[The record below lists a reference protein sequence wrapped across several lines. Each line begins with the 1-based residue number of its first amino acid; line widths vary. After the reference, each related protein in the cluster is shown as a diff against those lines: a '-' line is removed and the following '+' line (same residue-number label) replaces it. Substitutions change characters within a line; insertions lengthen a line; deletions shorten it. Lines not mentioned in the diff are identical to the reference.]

1 MAGRQPPIATAWVAV
16 TPETVGFRK
25 KVEKD
30 LRDLNTTASK
40 TGSEAGTNW
49 SKSFVDAFKKN
60 KVRLS
65 DTGLDQAEREYLA
78 AQARME
84 KTTLAGAK
92 KRTDAEKKYS
102 DALEDSVKASK
113 EFGPWSGEYKKS
125 LDAVTEAQRRLNQV
139 TKETAEEQ
147 DALQAEV
154 EASSESLANLRK
166 EIDGIENA
174 AGPAWSKGIRKNL
187 HIAFSAAGEIADD
200 AGREMGVRLSN
211 SFKDTVRKQNIGAAI
226 GASLGRLSGARA
238 LMDFAEGAKDA
249 ALNADRLAV
258 AAGDAGLRIG
268 GIGIV
273 AAGATGSIL
282 ALSGGLGAMLSTAL
296 VLPGIL
302 AAGATGA
309 VVFRVALGDIANVL
323 PDVTEAYK
331 GLGDVI
337 KENFWER
344 AAEPMRD
351 AAFRLLPVLS
361 TGLAEVSN
369 QFGGWAVA
377 ISSVVGSAKGLQWI
391 GDILENIGVM
401 ADIMGDAVGAF
412 ANGFLELTYVGS
424 TYLPRLGT
432 ALSILAYKFEDFV
445 QKNTENGNI
454 FRWVENGITEFKNL
468 GAVIAGTFS
477 IFDSLYEASRRAGG
491 PSGFGFLRTG
501 IESVSNALKTAGWQ
515 DALTSLFSGA
525 YEGLGF
531 IGEGLVSVADGFRV
545 ISPALGT
552 VFSLVGE
559 TLGVLLQGLGDFMAH
574 PAVSEGIVNFFTS
587 VRDAVA
593 GTIPSMELVA
603 PAFKAIATM
612 AGQLVEAVGGVMD
625 VALETF
631 APAFIEVSEAA
642 APLIP
647 ILSSIVQ
654 NIIEGMG
661 PAVHFVAGLFGNL
674 LDFIVPLLGRL
685 SEMEWLWKGLG
696 TAIGLVA
703 IPLVAIAGPLVFLVG
718 TFFRVLGVV
727 RLVVGGFIKLA
738 SGFRNFGGAVQTTVS
753 NSKTLTTALN
763 GIKTAAS
770 KVGNFFKAIFKPAI
784 DVVGEAFNFL
794 KGHVVKLIERFGG
807 KGLLSVLGSVGKRF
821 IGLLGPIGLVIS
833 IIWLLVDGVRYAWNN
848 FEWFRDGVTGVWNWI
863 KGAISNVVTWF
874 IDTAMP
880 ALGTALTAVG
890 GFFSGL
896 WVNYVQPVWG
906 WIRGVIGGFVNWF
919 TETAIPGVQNAVT
932 QVGNAFSWLYVN
944 IVQPVF
950 NGIKR
955 VIEIALWPVKV
966 ILGGLYLLVRDVIGP
981 GFLWLYHNAVVPA
994 FNGIK
999 NAISNAW
1006 NSGIKPSFN
1015 FMKAGVTLLG
1025 NRFQAVKTRIV
1036 AIWNALK
1043 NSLSTI
1049 GNWIMANVLDKF
1061 KQAVSWLGDRFQSV
1075 KTRIVSIWTA
1085 LKNALRAGYTAIN
1098 NVVFTPIKRGISW
1111 VGDRFQ
1117 SVKTRIV
1124 AIWTALR
1131 NALRAGY
1138 TWINTNVFGPLK
1150 RGISWVGD
1158 KFSAVRTRIV
1168 EIWNNLKD
1176 RLRAGYV
1183 AINSRVFGPMKQ
1195 GISWVRDRFASV
1207 RDRIASVWDDMRAKL
1222 LDGWHRIRD
1231 SVFNPLKRGVDLVKQ
1246 GFEKAQ
1252 EGIAKAWEKIR
1263 AAVKEPVSAVVNK
1276 VINPFIGG
1284 YNDLNDAWRGDDLK
1298 KIDGFHTGG
1307 YTGRGSKMQAAGIV
1321 HADEYVVR
1329 KKARRKFERE
1339 NPGVLDHINA
1349 TGEMPKKQPH
1359 KNSVDG
1365 MSAGVPGGPRGGI
1378 WGRIQ
1383 HEMSQAG
1390 QVTFTGSSLGVNVSD
1405 AVKAWQGRSALQV
1418 NAGSGGGP
1426 RISAANGGSGPWG
1439 WYSGSSIY
1447 LNPGGPKTKQQKVGT
1462 MVHEM
1467 GHAMSLNHAGT
1478 NSVMHPMMKG
1488 GWWSQPADWAKM
1500 VEIFGKPGGKV
1511 KTYSASEVGQDG
1523 GGSWIDPI
1531 GWLVEKFNGIIG
1543 KTRENAAN
1551 LFAGNTFASMPL
1563 GLFDMAV
1570 ENLKNSIKDRVGSWL
1585 NPFDGGGGGSSDDK
1599 STAGAKSPRAW
1610 KSTVIE
1616 ALGKAGLPNND
1627 AYVNA
1632 WIAQIASESGG
1643 NPNAI
1648 QQIKDQNSGGNEAAG
1663 LVQVVPGTFAA
1674 YRDKSLPNNRFD
1686 PLASLVAGMNWAKF
1700 KYGKNML
1707 SVIGKGHGYSEGGRV
1722 TPYNLFDKGGLLRR
1736 TGEPQLIQHKKSR
1749 PDAVLTARQ
1758 WRDQQKIAKA
1768 AGERLSI
1775 GGKDNIEMHV
1785 HAENVDADQAI
1796 RRGVDALAWEMKH
1809 KLGG

>member
-30 LRDLNTTASK
+30 LRDLNTTASR

-65 DTGLDQAEREYLA
+65 DTGLDQVEREYLA

-125 LDAVTEAQRRLNQV
+125 LDAVTDAQRRLNQV

-147 DALQAEV
+147 EALQAEV
-154 EASSESLANLRK
+154 EASSESLTKLRK

-174 AGPAWSKGIRKNL
+174 AGPAWAKGIRKNL
-187 HIAFSAAGEIADD
+187 HIAFTSVGEIADD
-200 AGREMGVRLSN
+200 AGREMGVRLSE
-211 SFKDTVRKQNIGAAI
+211 SFKNTIRKQNIGAAV

-238 LMDFAEGAKDA
+238 LMDFAEAAKDS

-258 AAGDAGLRIG
+258 AAGNAGLRIG
-268 GIGIV
+268 GLSLV
-273 AAGATGSIL
+273 AVGATGSIL
-282 ALSGGLGAMLSTAL
+282 ALSGGLGSMLSTAL

-302 AAGATGA
+302 AAIAAGT
-309 VVFRVALGDIANVL
+309 VVFRVALSDISNVL

-361 TGLAEVSN
+361 VGLAEVSI

-377 ISSVVGSAKGLQWI
+377 ISSVVGSADGLQWI
-391 GDILENIGVM
+391 GDILGNIGKM
-401 ADIMGDAVGAF
+401 ADIMDDGVGAF
-412 ANGFLELTYVGS
+412 ANGLLELTYVGS
-424 TYLPRLGT
+424 TYLPRLGE
-432 ALSILAYKFEDFV
+432 ALSVLAYKFENFI
-445 QKNTENGNI
+445 QTNTENGNI

-477 IFDSLYEASRRAGG
+477 IFGSLYEASRRAGG

-531 IGEGLVSVADGFRV
+531 IGTGLVAVADGFRV
-545 ISPALGT
+545 IAPTLGT

-559 TLGVLLQGLGDFMAH
+559 TIGALLQGLGDFMSH
-574 PAVSEGIVNFFTS
+574 PAVAEGLVNFFTS
-587 VRDAVA
+587 VKNAVA
-593 GTIPSMELVA
+593 DTIPSMELVA

-625 VALETF
+625 AALTAF
-631 APAFIEVSEAA
+631 APAFLEVSEAA

-647 ILSSIVQ
+647 ILSDIVQ

-661 PAVHFVAGLFGNL
+661 PAVNFVAGLIGNL

-696 TAIGLVA
+696 MAIGLVI

-727 RLVVGGFIKLA
+727 RLMVGGFIKLA
-738 SGFRNFGGAVQTTVS
+738 SGFRNFGGAVKNTVS
-753 NSKTLTTALN
+753 NSKTLTAALN
-763 GIKTAAS
+763 GIKNAAS

-784 DVVGEAFNFL
+784 DGVGKAFGFL
-794 KGHVVKLIERFGG
+794 KGHVVKLIERLGG

-863 KGAISNVVTWF
+863 RGAISNVVTWF

-880 ALGTALTAVG
+880 ALGTAITAVG

-906 WIRGVIGGFVNWF
+906 WIQTTVGGFVNWF
-919 TETAIPGVQNAVT
+919 TLTAIPAVQNVIT
-932 QVGNAFSWLYVN
+932 TLGNAFSWLYTS

-950 NGIKR
+950 NGIQTA
-955 VIEIALWPVKV
+955 IDIALWPVRV
-966 ILGGLYLLVRDVIGP
+966 LLGGLYLLIRDVIGP
-981 GFLWLYHNAVVPA
+981 GFVWLYQNAVRPA
-994 FNGIK
+994 FTGIG
-999 NAISNAW
+999 NAISGAW
-1006 NSGIKPSFN
+1006 NNVIRPVFDFIHRAVDGLVGVFQNSGTHI
-1015 FMKAGVTLLG
+1015 
-1025 NRFQAVKTRIV
+1025 R
-1036 AIWNALK
+1036 
-1043 NSLSTI
+1043 
-1049 GNWIMANVLDKF
+1049 NV
-1061 KQAVSWLGDRFQSV
+1061 W
-1075 KTRIVSIWTA
+1075 TSIS
-1085 LKNALRAGYTAIN
+1085 NALRAGYVYMN
-1098 NVVFTPIKRGISW
+1098 NLVFNPMRRAVGW
-1111 VGDRFQ
+1111 VADRFAQ
-1117 SVKTRIV
+1117 VRDRI
-1124 AIWTALR
+1124 
-1131 NALRAGY
+1131 
-1138 TWINTNVFGPLK
+1138 
-1150 RGISWVGD
+1150 GI
-1158 KFSAVRTRIV
+1158 
-1168 EIWNNLKD
+1168 IWNNLRV
-1176 RLRAGYV
+1176 RLYNGYV
-1183 AINSRVFGPMKQ
+1183 AISNTALSPLRRAV
-1195 GISWVRDRFASV
+1195 SWVGDRFASV
-1207 RDRIASVWDDMRAKL
+1207 RDRIGIIWGNLRDLLRRGYEAIYNRVFRPLHNALGGIRDRFATVRDRIAAIWDNMRGRL
-1222 LDGWHRIRD
+1222 QDGWRAIQNR
-1231 SVFNPLKRGVDLVKQ
+1231 VFSPLQDGVATVRTA
-1246 GFEKAQ
+1246 FERAQ
-1252 EGIAKAWEKIR
+1252 EGITSAWERIR
-1263 AAVKEPVSAVVNK
+1263 EAVRRPVAGVVNN

-1284 YNDLNDAWRGDDLK
+1284 YNDLNNAWGGDDLN
-1298 KIDGFHTGG
+1298 KIDGFATGG
-1307 YTGRGSKMQAAGIV
+1307 YTGRGSKYQAAGIV

-1349 TGEMPKKQPH
+1349 TGEMPKKQPR
-1359 KNSVDG
+1359 NRSVDG

-1390 QVTFTGSSLGVNVSD
+1390 QVTFTGSSLGVNVSE

-1426 RISAANGGSGPWG
+1426 RISAGNGGSGPWG
-1439 WYSGSSIY
+1439 YYSGSNIF

-1500 VEIFGKPGGKV
+1500 AEVFGKPGGKV
-1511 KTYSASEVGQDG
+1511 KTYAASEVGQDG

-1531 GWLVEKFNGIIG
+1531 GWLVEKFNGLIG

-1551 LFAGNTFASMPL
+1551 LFKGNTFASMPL

-1570 ENLKNSIKDRVGSWL
+1570 ENLKNSVKDTVGSWL
-1585 NPFDGGGGGSSDDK
+1585 NPFDGGGGGSSEDK
-1599 STAGAKSPRAW
+1599 STEGAKSPRAW
-1610 KSTVIE
+1610 KSTVVD

-1643 NPNAI
+1643 NPSAI
-1648 QQIKDQNSGGNEAAG
+1648 QQVKDQNSGGNEAAG
-1663 LVQVVPGTFAA
+1663 LVQVIPGTFAS
-1674 YRDKSLPNNRFD
+1674 YRDKSLPNNRLD
-1686 PLASLVAGMNWAKF
+1686 PLASLVAGMNYAKAT
-1700 KYGKNML
+1700 YGKDML

-1722 TPYNLFDKGGLLRR
+1722 TPYSLFDKGGLLRK

-1749 PDAVLTARQ
+1749 PDAVLTAQQ
-1758 WRDQQKIAKA
+1758 WKDQQKIARA
-1768 AGERLSI
+1768 AGERLTGASR
-1775 GGKDNIEMHV
+1775 DNMELHV
-1785 HAENVDADQAI
+1785 HANGVDVDEVA
-1796 RRGVDALAWEMKH
+1796 RRGVEDFAWHLKH
-1809 KLGG
+1809 QMGG

>member
-1 MAGRQPPIATAWVAV
+1 MAGKQPPIATAWVAV

-25 KVEKD
+25 QVEKD

-40 TGSEAGTNW
+40 TGSEAGNNW

-125 LDAVTEAQRRLNQV
+125 LDAVTDAQRRLNQV

-147 DALQAEV
+147 EALQAEV
-154 EASSESLANLRK
+154 EASSESLTKLRK

-174 AGPAWSKGIRKNL
+174 AGPAWAKGIRKNL
-187 HIAFSAAGEIADD
+187 HIAFSSVGEIADD
-200 AGREMGVRLSN
+200 AGRDMGIRLSK
-211 SFKDTVRKQNIGAAI
+211 SFKDTVRKQNVGGALSAT
-226 GASLGRLSGARA
+226 LGRLSGARMLA
-238 LMDFAEGAKDA
+238 DFAESARNA
-249 ALNADRLAV
+249 ASNADRLAV
-258 AAGDAGLRIG
+258 SLGDAGIRLG
-268 GIGIV
+268 GIG
-273 AAGATGSIL
+273 ALAFGATGGIL
-282 ALSGGLGAMLSTAL
+282 ALSGGLGSMLSTAL

-302 AAGATGA
+302 TAVTVGT
-309 VVFRVALGDIANVL
+309 VVFRTALGDISTAL

-331 GLGDVI
+331 VLGDVI
-337 KENFWER
+337 KENFWAR
-344 AAEPMRD
+344 AAEPMRE

-361 TGLAEVSN
+361 VGLAEVSN

-377 ISSVVGSAKGLQWI
+377 ISSVAGSADGLRWI
-391 GDILENIGVM
+391 GQILENIGVM
-401 ADIMGDAVGAF
+401 ADIMGDGIGSLT
-412 ANGFLELTYVGS
+412 NGLLELTFVGS
-424 TYLPRLGT
+424 TYLPRLGG
-432 ALSILAYKFEDFV
+432 ALNVLAYDFENFV

-468 GAVIAGTFS
+468 GAVISGTFS
-477 IFDSLYEASRRAGG
+477 IFGSLYEASRRAGG

-501 IESVSNALKTAGWQ
+501 IESVSNALKTAEWQ

-531 IGEGLVSVADGFRV
+531 IGEGLVSIADGFR
-545 ISPALGT
+545 ILSPALGT
-552 VFSLVGE
+552 VFSLAGE
-559 TLGVLLQGLGDFMAH
+559 TIGALLQELGAFMSH
-574 PAVSEGIVNFFTS
+574 PAVAEGVVNFFTS
-587 VRDAVA
+587 VRDSVA
-593 GTIPSMELVA
+593 DTLPDMSLVA

-612 AGQLVEAVGGVMD
+612 AGQLVEAVAGVFD
-625 VALETF
+625 AALETF
-631 APAFIEVSEAA
+631 APAFLHISEAA

-647 ILSSIVQ
+647 ILSHIVQ
-654 NIIEGMG
+654 NIIRGMV
-661 PAVHFVAGLFGNL
+661 PAVQFFAGLIGKL
-674 LDFIVPLLGRL
+674 LDFIVPLLGKL

-703 IPLVAIAGPLVFLVG
+703 IPLIAIAGPLLFLVG
-718 TFFRVLGVV
+718 TFINIIGVIRFVRRVLDN
-727 RLVVGGFIKLA
+727 LTGGI
-738 SGFRNFGGAVQTTVS
+738 SIFGNETQAAAAKSKVITTVMD
-753 NSKTLTTALN
+753 
-763 GIKTAAS
+763 GIKAAAS
-770 KVGNFFKAIFKPAI
+770 KVGNFFKTIFRPAI
-784 DVVGEAFNFL
+784 DGVGRAFGFL
-794 KGHVVKLIERFGG
+794 KGHVVKLIERLGG

-833 IIWLLVDGVRYAWNN
+833 IVGLLVDAVKYAWQN

-874 IDTAMP
+874 TDTAMP
-880 ALGTALTAVG
+880 ALGTAITAVG

-896 WVNYVQPVWG
+896 WVNYVQPIWG
-906 WIRGVIGGFVNWF
+906 WIRNTIGGFTNWF

-932 QVGNAFSWLYVN
+932 TLGDGFNWLYVN

-950 NGIKR
+950 NGIKKA
-955 VIEIALWPVKV
+955 IDIALWPVKV
-966 ILGGLYLLVRDVIGP
+966 LLGGLYLLVRDVIGP
-981 GFLWLYHNAVVPA
+981 GFVWLYEKAVVPA

-1006 NSGIKPSFN
+1006 NLGIKPTFN
-1015 FMKAGVTLLG
+1015 FMKAGVSILG
-1025 NRFQAVKTRIV
+1025 DSFAFVKNRIIL
-1036 AIWNALK
+1036 IWNQLK
-1043 NSLSTI
+1043 LSLYMI
-1049 GNWIMANVLDKF
+1049 AFWIMANVIDKF

-1075 KTRIVSIWTA
+1075 KV
-1085 LKNALRAGYTAIN
+1085 
-1098 NVVFTPIKRGISW
+1098 
-1111 VGDRFQ
+1111 
-1117 SVKTRIV
+1117 RIV

-1138 TWINTNVFGPLK
+1138 DWINTNVFGPIKL
-1150 RGISWVGD
+1150 GISWVGD
-1158 KFSAVRTRIV
+1158 RFSAVRTRIV

-1176 RLRAGYV
+1176 RLRAGYEV
-1183 AINSRVFGPMKQ
+1183 INSRVFGPMKQ
-1195 GISWVRDRFASV
+1195 GISWVRDRFVSV
-1207 RDRIASVWDDMRAKL
+1207 RDRIVNVWHDMRTKL
-1222 LDGWHRIRD
+1222 FDGWVHIRD
-1231 SVFNPLKRGVDLVKQ
+1231 AVFNPLKRGVDLVKRA
-1246 GFEKAQ
+1246 FEKAQ
-1252 EGIAKAWEKIR
+1252 DGIGKAWDKIKSK
-1263 AAVKEPVSAVVNK
+1263 VKEPIATTVNK

-1284 YNDLNDAWRGDDLK
+1284 YNDLNDFWKGEDLK
-1298 KIDGFHTGG
+1298 KITGFHTGG
-1307 YTGRGSKMQAAGIV
+1307 YTGSGSKMQAAGIV

-1359 KNSVDG
+1359 KPSVDG

-1383 HEMSQAG
+1383 NQMSQAG

-1426 RISAANGGSGPWG
+1426 RISAGNGGLGPWG
-1439 WYSGSSIY
+1439 YYTGSNIY

-1478 NSVMHPMMKG
+1478 NSVMHPMMRG

-1500 VEIFGKPGGKV
+1500 VEVFGKPGGKV
-1511 KTYSASEVGQDG
+1511 KTYSASEAGQDG

-1531 GWLVEKFNGIIG
+1531 GWLADKFNGIIG

-1563 GLFDMAV
+1563 GLFDIAV
-1570 ENLKNSIKDRVGSWL
+1570 DSLKNFVKDTVGSWL

-1599 STAGAKSPRAW
+1599 ATSGAKSPRAW
-1610 KSTVIE
+1610 KSTVID
-1616 ALGKAGLPNND
+1616 ALGRAGLPNND

-1643 NPNAI
+1643 NPSAI
-1648 QQIKDQNSGGNEAAG
+1648 QQVKDVNSGGNEAAG
-1663 LVQVVPGTFAA
+1663 LVQVIPGTFAA
-1674 YRDKSLPNNRFD
+1674 YRDKSLPNNRLD
-1686 PLASLVAGMNWAKF
+1686 PLASLVAGMNYAKSR
-1700 KYGKNML
+1700 YGKNML

-1722 TPYNLFDKGGLLRR
+1722 TPYNLFDKGGFLRK

-1749 PDAVLTARQ
+1749 PDAVLTAQQ
-1758 WRDQQKIAKA
+1758 WKDQQKIARA
-1768 AGERLSI
+1768 AGERLS
-1775 GGKDNIEMHV
+1775 GVSKDNMELHV
-1785 HAENVDADQAI
+1785 HANGVDVDEVA
-1796 RRGVDALAWEMKH
+1796 RRGVEDFAWHLKH
-1809 KLGG
+1809 QMGG

>member
-1 MAGRQPPIATAWVAV
+1 
-16 TPETVGFRK
+16 
-25 KVEKD
+25 VEKD
-30 LRDLNTTASK
+30 LQDLNTTASR
-40 TGSEAGTNW
+40 TGSQAGTNW

-125 LDAVTEAQRRLNQV
+125 LDAVTDAQRRLNQV

-147 DALQAEV
+147 EALQAEV
-154 EASSESLANLRK
+154 EASSESLTKLRK

-174 AGPAWSKGIRKNL
+174 AGPAWAKGIRKNL
-187 HIAFSAAGEIADD
+187 HIAFTSVGEIADD
-200 AGREMGVRLSN
+200 AGREMGVRLSE
-211 SFKDTVRKQNIGAAI
+211 SFKDTIRKQNIGAAV

-238 LMDFAEGAKDA
+238 LMDFAEAAKDS

-258 AAGDAGLRIG
+258 AAGNAGLRIG
-268 GIGIV
+268 GLGLV
-273 AAGATGSIL
+273 AVGATGSIL
-282 ALSGGLGAMLSTAL
+282 ALSGGLGSMLSTAL

-302 AAGATGA
+302 AAVATGA
-309 VVFRVALGDIANVL
+309 VVFRVALSDISNVL

-331 GLGDVI
+331 GLGDII

-344 AAEPMRD
+344 AAAPMRD

-361 TGLAEVSN
+361 AGLAEVSN

-401 ADIMGDAVGAF
+401 ADIMGDGVGAF
-412 ANGFLELTYVGS
+412 ANGLLELTYVGS
-424 TYLPRLGT
+424 TYLPRLGE
-432 ALSILAYKFEDFV
+432 ALSVLAYKFENFV
-445 QKNTENGNI
+445 QMNTENGNI

-468 GAVIAGTFS
+468 GAVIAGTIS
-477 IFDSLYEASRRAGG
+477 IFGSLYEASRRAGG
-491 PSGFGFLRTG
+491 PSGFGFLRAG
-501 IESVSNALKTAGWQ
+501 IDSVSNALKTAGWQ

-525 YEGLGF
+525 YEGLGS
-531 IGEGLVSVADGFRV
+531 IGAGLVAVADGFRV

-559 TLGVLLQGLGDFMAH
+559 TLGVLLQGLGDFMSH
-574 PAVSEGIVNFFTS
+574 PAVAEGLVNFFTS
-587 VRDAVA
+587 VKNAIAD
-593 GTIPSMELVA
+593 TIPSMELVA

-625 VALETF
+625 AALNTF
-631 APAFIEVSEAA
+631 APAFLTISEAA

-647 ILSSIVQ
+647 ILSDIVQ

-661 PAVHFVAGLFGNL
+661 PAVNFVAGLLGDL

-696 TAIGLVA
+696 TAISLVI
-703 IPLVAIAGPLVFLVG
+703 IPLVAIAGPLMFLVG

-738 SGFRNFGGAVQTTVS
+738 SEFRNFGGAVKNTVS
-753 NSKTLTTALN
+753 NSKTLTAALN
-763 GIKTAAS
+763 GIKNAAS

-784 DVVGEAFNFL
+784 DGVGKAFGFL
-794 KGHVVKLIERFGG
+794 KGHVVKLIEQFGG

-863 KGAISNVVTWF
+863 RDAISNVVTWF

-906 WIRGVIGGFVNWF
+906 WIQTTVGGFVNWF
-919 TETAIPGVQNAVT
+919 TLTAIPAVQNVIT
-932 QVGNAFSWLYVN
+932 TLGNAFSWLYTS

-950 NGIKR
+950 NGIQTA
-955 VIEIALWPVKV
+955 IDIALWPVRV
-966 ILGGLYLLVRDVIGP
+966 LLGGLYLLIRDVIGP
-981 GFLWLYHNAVVPA
+981 GFVWLYQNAVRPA
-994 FNGIK
+994 FTGIG
-999 NAISNAW
+999 NAISGAW
-1006 NSGIKPSFN
+1006 NNVIRPVFGFIHRAVDGLVGVFQNSGTHI
-1015 FMKAGVTLLG
+1015 
-1025 NRFQAVKTRIV
+1025 R
-1036 AIWNALK
+1036 
-1043 NSLSTI
+1043 
-1049 GNWIMANVLDKF
+1049 NV
-1061 KQAVSWLGDRFQSV
+1061 W
-1075 KTRIVSIWTA
+1075 TSIS
-1085 LKNALRAGYTAIN
+1085 NALRAGYVYMN
-1098 NVVFTPIKRGISW
+1098 NLVFNPMRRAVGW
-1111 VGDRFQ
+1111 VADSFAQVRDRIG
-1117 SVKTRIV
+1117 V
-1124 AIWTALR
+1124 
-1131 NALRAGY
+1131 
-1138 TWINTNVFGPLK
+1138 
-1150 RGISWVGD
+1150 
-1158 KFSAVRTRIV
+1158 
-1168 EIWNNLKD
+1168 IWNNLRV
-1176 RLRAGYV
+1176 RLYNGYV
-1183 AINSRVFGPMKQ
+1183 AISNTALNPLRRAV
-1195 GISWVRDRFASV
+1195 SWVGDRFASV
-1207 RDRIASVWDDMRAKL
+1207 RDRIGIIWGNLRDLLRRGYEAINNQVFRPLHNALGGVQDRFATVRDRIASIWDNMRDHL
-1222 LDGWHRIRD
+1222 QRGWEAISNR
-1231 SVFNPLKRGVDLVKQ
+1231 VFTPLRNGVARVQ
-1246 GFEKAQ
+1246 TAFERAQ
-1252 EGIAKAWEKIR
+1252 EGIGTAWERIR
-1263 AAVKEPVSAVVNK
+1263 EAVRQPVAGVVNN

-1284 YNDLNDAWRGDDLK
+1284 YNDLNNAWSGDDLDPIK
-1298 KIDGFHTGG
+1298 GFHTGG
-1307 YTGRGSKMQAAGIV
+1307 YTGRGSKYQAAGIV

-1349 TGEMPKKQPH
+1349 TGEMPKKQPRKH
-1359 KNSVDG
+1359 SVDG

-1383 HEMSQAG
+1383 HAMSQAG
-1390 QVTFTGSSLGVNVSD
+1390 QVTFTGSALGVNVSD

-1426 RISAANGGSGPWG
+1426 RISAGAGGAGPWG
-1439 WYSGSSIY
+1439 YYSGSNLF
-1447 LNPGGPKTKQQKVGT
+1447 LNPRGPSSKKQKVGT

-1500 VEIFGKPGGKV
+1500 VEVFGKPGGKV

-1531 GWLVEKFNGIIG
+1531 GWIVEKFNKIIG

-1563 GLFDMAV
+1563 GLFDQAV
-1570 ENLKNSIKDRVGSWL
+1570 ENLKNSIKDKVGSWL

-1599 STAGAKSPRAW
+1599 STSGAKSPRAW

-1643 NPNAI
+1643 NPSAI
-1648 QQIKDQNSGGNEAAG
+1648 QQVKDVNSGGNEAAG
-1663 LVQVVPGTFAA
+1663 LVQVTPGTFAA
-1674 YRDKSLPNNRFD
+1674 HRDKSLPNNRLD
-1686 PLASLVAGMNWAKF
+1686 PLASLVAGMNYAKSR
-1700 KYGKNML
+1700 YGKNML

-1722 TPYNLFDKGGLLRR
+1722 TPYNLFDKGGFLRK

-1749 PDAVLTARQ
+1749 PDAVLTAQQ
-1758 WRDQQKIAKA
+1758 WKDQRKIAQA
-1768 AGERLSI
+1768 AGERLTGVS
-1775 GGKDNIEMHV
+1775 KDNMELHV
-1785 HAENVDADQAI
+1785 HANGVDVDEVA
-1796 RRGVDALAWEMKH
+1796 RRGVEDFAWHLKH
-1809 KLGG
+1809 QMGG

>member
-30 LRDLNTTASK
+30 LQDLNTTASR
-40 TGSEAGTNW
+40 TGSQAGTNW

-125 LDAVTEAQRRLNQV
+125 LDAVTDAQRRLNQV

-147 DALQAEV
+147 EALQSEV
-154 EASSESLANLRK
+154 DASSESLTKLRK

-174 AGPAWSKGIRKNL
+174 AGPAWANGIRKNL
-187 HIAFSAAGEIADD
+187 HIAFTSVGEIADD
-200 AGREMGVRLSN
+200 AGREMGIRLSE
-211 SFKDTVRKQNIGAAI
+211 SFKDTIRKQNIGAAV

-238 LMDFAEGAKDA
+238 LMDFAEAAKDS

-258 AAGDAGLRIG
+258 AAGNAGLRIG
-268 GIGIV
+268 GLSTV
-273 AAGATGSIL
+273 AFGATGSIL
-282 ALSGGLGAMLSTAL
+282 ALSGGLGSMLSTAL

-302 AAGATGA
+302 AAVA
-309 VVFRVALGDIANVL
+309 VGTTVFRVALGDIANVL

-344 AAEPMRD
+344 AAAPMRD

-361 TGLAEVSN
+361 VGLAEVSN

-377 ISSVVGSAKGLQWI
+377 ISSVVGSADGLQWI
-391 GDILENIGVM
+391 GDILGNIGRM
-401 ADIMGDAVGAF
+401 ADIMGDGVGAF
-412 ANGFLELTYVGS
+412 ANGLLELTYVGS
-424 TYLPRLGT
+424 TYLPRLGE
-432 ALSILAYKFEDFV
+432 ALSVLAYKFENFV
-445 QKNTENGNI
+445 QTNTENGNI

-559 TLGVLLQGLGDFMAH
+559 TLGVLLQGLGDFMSH
-574 PAVSEGIVNFFTS
+574 PAVAEGLVNFFTS
-587 VRDAVA
+587 VKNAVA
-593 GTIPSMELVA
+593 DTIPSMELVA

-612 AGQLVEAVGGVMD
+612 AGQLVEAVAGVMD
-625 VALETF
+625 VALNTF
-631 APAFIEVSEAA
+631 APAFLEVSEAA

-647 ILSSIVQ
+647 ILSDIVQ

-661 PAVHFVAGLFGNL
+661 PAVNFVAGLFGDL

-696 TAIGLVA
+696 MAISLVI

-727 RLVVGGFIKLA
+727 RLVLNGFNKLGGGIRIFGSATQAAAAKSKVFTTALEGIKTVAEKVGGFF
-738 SGFRNFGGAVQTTVS
+738 SRT
-753 NSKTLTTALN
+753 
-763 GIKTAAS
+763 
-770 KVGNFFKAIFKPAI
+770 FKPVL
-784 DVVGEAFNFL
+784 DGVGRAFNFL
-794 KGHVVKLIERFGG
+794 KGHVVKLIERLGG
-807 KGLLSVLGSVGKRF
+807 KGLLSVLGAVGKRF
-821 IGLLGPIGLVIS
+821 IGLLGPVGLVIS
-833 IIWLLVDGVRYAWNN
+833 IIWLLVDAVKYAWNN
-848 FEWFRDGVTGVWNWI
+848 FEWFRNGVTGVWNWI
-863 KGAISNVVTWF
+863 KGVISNVVTWF
-874 IDTAMP
+874 TDTAMP
-880 ALGTALTAVG
+880 ALGTAITAVG

-896 WVNYVQPVWG
+896 WVNYVQPIWG
-906 WIRGVIGGFVNWF
+906 WIRTTVGGFINWF
-919 TETAIPGVQNAVT
+919 TQTAIPGVQNAVT
-932 QVGNAFSWLYVN
+932 TLGNGFNWLYIN

-966 ILGGLYLLVRDVIGP
+966 LLGGLYLLVRDVIGP
-981 GFLWLYHNAVVPA
+981 GFVWLYQNAVVPA

-1006 NSGIKPSFN
+1006 NNGIKPSFDFIKN
-1015 FMKAGVTLLG
+1015 GVSLLG
-1025 NRFQAVKTRIV
+1025 DRFAFVKGRILF
-1036 AIWNALK
+1036 IWAQLK
-1043 NSLSTI
+1043 IRLYQI
-1049 GNWIMANVLDKF
+1049 AFWIMSNVLDKF
-1061 KQAVSWLGDRFQSV
+1061 KRAVSWLGDRFQSV
-1075 KTRIVSIWTA
+1075 KTRIVNIWNA
-1085 LKNALRAGYTAIN
+1085 LKNALRAGYDWIN
-1098 NVVFTPIKRGISW
+1098 INVFGPIKRGISW
-1111 VGDRFQ
+1111 VGDRF
-1117 SVKTRIV
+1117 SGVRNRI
-1124 AIWTALR
+1124 T
-1131 NALRAGY
+1131 
-1138 TWINTNVFGPLK
+1138 
-1150 RGISWVGD
+1150 D
-1158 KFSAVRTRIV
+1158 
-1168 EIWNNLKD
+1168 IWNNLKD

-1183 AINSRVFGPMKQ
+1183 AINSSVFGPIKR
-1195 GISWVRDRFASV
+1195 GISWVGDRFSAV
-1207 RDRIASVWDDMRAKL
+1207 RTRIAEIWNDMRAKL

-1263 AAVKEPVSAVVNK
+1263 AAVREPVSAVVNN

-1284 YNDLNDAWRGDDLK
+1284 YNDLNNAWSGDDLNPIK
-1298 KIDGFHTGG
+1298 GFHTGG
-1307 YTGRGSKMQAAGIV
+1307 YTGAGSKMQAAGIV

-1349 TGEMPKKQPH
+1349 TGEMPKKQPR
-1359 KNSVDG
+1359 NRSVDG

-1390 QVTFTGSSLGVNVSD
+1390 QVTFTGSALGVNVSD

-1426 RISAANGGSGPWG
+1426 RISAGAGGAGPWG
-1439 WYSGSSIY
+1439 YYSGSNLF
-1447 LNPGGPKTKQQKVGT
+1447 LNPGGPRTKQQKVGT

-1500 VEIFGKPGGKV
+1500 VEVFGKPGGKV

-1531 GWLVEKFNGIIG
+1531 GWIVEKFNKIIG

-1570 ENLKNSIKDRVGSWL
+1570 DNLKNSIKDKVGSWL
-1585 NPFDGGGGGSSDDK
+1585 NPFDGGGGGSSEDK
-1599 STAGAKSPRAW
+1599 STSGAKSPRAW

-1643 NPNAI
+1643 NPSAI
-1648 QQIKDQNSGGNEAAG
+1648 QQVKDVNSGGNEAAG
-1663 LVQVVPGTFAA
+1663 LVQVVPGTFAS
-1674 YRDKSLPNNRFD
+1674 YRDKSLPNNRLD
-1686 PLASLVAGMNWAKF
+1686 PLASLVAGMNYAKAT
-1700 KYGKNML
+1700 YGKNML

-1722 TPYNLFDKGGLLRR
+1722 TPYNLFDKGGLLRK

-1749 PDAVLTARQ
+1749 PDAVLTAQQ
-1758 WRDQQKIAKA
+1758 WKDQQKIARA
-1768 AGERLSI
+1768 AGERLTGVS
-1775 GGKDNIEMHV
+1775 KDNMELHV
-1785 HAENVDADQAI
+1785 HANGVDVDEVA
-1796 RRGVDALAWEMKH
+1796 RRGVEDFAWQLKH
-1809 KLGG
+1809 QMGG

>member
-25 KVEKD
+25 QVEKD
-30 LRDLNTTASK
+30 LRDLNTTAGR
-40 TGSEAGTNW
+40 TGSQAGTNW

-65 DTGLDQAEREYLA
+65 DTGIDQMEREFLE

-113 EFGPWSGEYKKS
+113 EFGPWSQEYKDA
-125 LDAVTEAQRRLNQV
+125 LDKINEAQRRLNLI
-139 TKETAEEQ
+139 TRETAREQ
-147 DALQAEV
+147 EALQE
-154 EASSESLANLRK
+154 EIDKSSESLEDLRE

-174 AGPAWSKGIRKNL
+174 FGPAWSKGIRKNL

-200 AGREMGVRLSN
+200 AGRDMGIRLSN
-211 SFKDTVRKQNIGAAI
+211 SFKDTVRKQNIGAAVV
-226 GASLGRLSGARA
+226 ASVGRLSGARA
-238 LMDFAEGAKDA
+238 LMDFAEAAKDSA
-249 ALNADRLAV
+249 ANADRLAI
-258 AAGDAGLRIG
+258 AASDAGLRIG

-282 ALSGGLGAMLSTAL
+282 ALSGGLGSMLSTAL

-302 AAGATGA
+302 AAVATGA
-309 VVFRVALGDIANVL
+309 TVFRVALGDISNVL

-331 GLGDVI
+331 GLGDII

-351 AAFRLLPVLS
+351 AAFRLLPVLE
-361 TGLAEVSN
+361 TGLVEVSN

-377 ISSVVGSAKGLQWI
+377 ISSVVGSADGLRWI
-391 GDILENIGVM
+391 GDILENIGIM
-401 ADIMGDAVGAF
+401 ADTMGDGVASF
-412 ANGFLELTYVGS
+412 TRGFLELTYVGS
-424 TYLPRLGT
+424 TYLPRLGW
-432 ALSILAYKFEDFV
+432 ALSVLAFQFEDFV

-477 IFDSLYEASRRAGG
+477 IFGSLYEASRRAGG

-559 TLGVLLQGLGDFMAH
+559 TLGVLLQGLGDFMSH

-593 GTIPSMELVA
+593 DTVPSMDLVA

-631 APAFIEVSEAA
+631 GPAFIDVSEAA

-647 ILSSIVQ
+647 ILSDIVQ

-661 PAVHFVAGLFGNL
+661 PAVHFVAGLIGNL
-674 LDFIVPLLGRL
+674 LDFIVPLLDRL
-685 SEMEWLWKGLG
+685 SEMEWLWKGVG
-696 TAIGLVA
+696 MAIGLVA
-703 IPLVAIAGPLVFLVG
+703 IPLALIIGPLGFLVG
-718 TFFRVLGVV
+718 VFFRVVGVI

-738 SGFRNFGGAVQTTVS
+738 NGFRNFGGAVKTTAS
-753 NSKTLTTALN
+753 KSKTLTTALN
-763 GIKTAAS
+763 GIKNAAG
-770 KVGNFFKAIFKPAI
+770 KVVNFFKTIFKPVI
-784 DVVGEAFNFL
+784 DVLGKAFNFL
-794 KGHVVKLIERFGG
+794 KNHIGKLVEKFGG
-807 KGLLSVLGSVGKRF
+807 KGLLSVLGTVGKRF

-833 IIWLLVDGVRYAWNN
+833 IVWLLVDAVKYAWNN
-848 FEWFRDGVTGVWNWI
+848 FEWFRNGVTGVWNWI

-874 IDTAMP
+874 TDTAMP
-880 ALGTALTAVG
+880 ALGTAINAVG
-890 GFFSGL
+890 EFFSGL
-896 WVNYVQPVWG
+896 WTNYVQPIWG
-906 WIRGVIGGFVNWF
+906 WIKTTVGGFINWF

-932 QVGNAFSWLYVN
+932 QVGNAFSWLYEN
-944 IVQPVF
+944 IVKPVF

-981 GFLWLYHNAVVPA
+981 GFVWLYENAVVPA

-1006 NSGIKPSFN
+1006 NNGIKPSFDFIKN
-1015 FMKAGVTLLG
+1015 GVSFLGDRFAFVKGRILL
-1025 NRFQAVKTRIV
+1025 
-1036 AIWNALK
+1036 IWNLLK
-1043 NSLSTI
+1043 VKLYQI
-1049 GNWIMANVLDKF
+1049 AFWIMSKVIDKF

-1075 KTRIVSIWTA
+1075 KTRIVNIWTA
-1085 LKNALRAGYTAIN
+1085 MRNALREGYNWIN
-1098 NVVFTPIKRGISW
+1098 RNVFDPIKRGISW
-1111 VGDRFQ
+1111 VGDRF
-1117 SVKTRIV
+1117 
-1124 AIWTALR
+1124 
-1131 NALRAGY
+1131 
-1138 TWINTNVFGPLK
+1138 
-1150 RGISWVGD
+1150 
-1158 KFSAVRTRIV
+1158 SAVRNRVTD
-1168 EIWNNLKD
+1168 IWNNLKD
-1176 RLRAGYV
+1176 RLRAGYA

-1195 GISWVRDRFASV
+1195 GISWVRDRFNSV
-1207 RDRIASVWDDMRAKL
+1207 RNRIVEIWNDMRSKL
-1222 LDGWHRIRD
+1222 RDGWTRIKD
-1231 SVFNPLKRGVDLVKQ
+1231 TVFTPLKRGVDLVKQ
-1246 GFEKAQ
+1246 AFADAQ
-1252 EGIAKAWEKIR
+1252 DGIAKTWDKIR
-1263 AAVKEPVSAVVNK
+1263 EKVKEPVSAVVNN

-1284 YNDLNDAWRGDDLK
+1284 YNDLNNAWSGEDLT
-1298 KIDGFHTGG
+1298 KISGFHTGG
-1307 YTGRGSKMQAAGIV
+1307 YTGAGSKMQAAGIV

-1359 KNSVDG
+1359 KHSVDG
-1365 MSAGVPGGPRGGI
+1365 MSAGVPGGPGGGI

-1383 HEMSQAG
+1383 HAMSQAG
-1390 QVTFTGSSLGVNVSD
+1390 QVTFTGSALGVNVRE

-1426 RISAANGGSGPWG
+1426 RISAGAGGAGPWG
-1439 WYSGSSIY
+1439 YYTGSNLF
-1447 LNPGGPKTKQQKVGT
+1447 LNPGGPRTKQQKVGT

-1467 GHAMSLNHAGT
+1467 GHALSLGHAGT
-1478 NSVMHPMMKG
+1478 NSVMHPMMRG
-1488 GWWSQPADWAKM
+1488 GWWSQPADWAK
-1500 VEIFGKPGGKV
+1500 VAQIFGKPGGKV
-1511 KTYSASEVGQDG
+1511 KTYAASEVGQDG

-1531 GWLVEKFNGIIG
+1531 GWLVGKFGNIIG
-1543 KTRENAAN
+1543 KTRDNAAN
-1551 LFAGNTFASMPL
+1551 LFKGNIFSQMPL
-1563 GLFDMAV
+1563 GLFDTAV
-1570 ENLKNSIKDRVGSWL
+1570 DSLKNFVKDKVGSWL
-1585 NPFDGGGGGSSDDK
+1585 NPFSASGGLSDDK
-1599 STAGAKSPRAW
+1599 ATSDAKSPRAW
-1610 KSTVIE
+1610 ESTVVK

-1627 AYVNA
+1627 SYVNA
-1632 WIAQIASESGG
+1632 WIGQIASESGG

-1663 LVQVVPGTFAA
+1663 LVQVIPGTFQA
-1674 YRDKSLPNNRFD
+1674 YRDKSLPNNRLD
-1686 PLASLVAGMNWAKF
+1686 PLASLVAGMNYAKSR
-1700 KYGKNML
+1700 YGKDML

-1722 TPYNLFDKGGLLRR
+1722 TPYSLFDKGGLLRK

-1749 PDAVLTARQ
+1749 PDAVLTAQQ
-1758 WRDQQKIAKA
+1758 WKDQQKIARA
-1768 AGERLSI
+1768 AGERLTGVS
-1775 GGKDNIEMHV
+1775 KDNMELHV
-1785 HAENVDADQAI
+1785 HANGVDVDEVA
-1796 RRGVDALAWEMKH
+1796 RRGVEDFAWHLKH
-1809 KLGG
+1809 QMGG